1 MPFTFIF
8 IRKWEKR
15 KPKTPPAC
23 LPALKVA
30 TPGSY
35 KAKDKDK
42 VKKNKAR
49 KAKVVGRPKK
59 KKSGTGTARKDNYR

>member
-1 MPFTFIF
+1 MG
-8 IRKWEKR
+8 
-15 KPKTPPAC
+15 KTKTKNTPSLP
-23 LPALKVA
+23 PALKVA

-42 VKKNKAR
+42 VKKTKAR